1 MQTPTPLSAQET
13 SLPPSSQPDSL
24 SLENQLKALN
34 LTQTE
39 YDLIIQGL
47 GRAPNFNE
55 LSMFSVLWSEH
66 CCYKHSRHL
75 LKTLPTEGPQI
86 LQGPGENAGVID
98 AGGGIAVAFKIESHN
113 HPTAVEPFQGAATG
127 VGGILR
133 DIFTMNARP
142 IANLNALRFG
152 PISNHGKQNNNI
164 PKETIA
170 HNRFLLKHAVEGIAH
185 YGNCVGVPTIA
196 GEMVTEASFSGNP
209 LVNAMA
215 IGTLCGDTIMESG
228 AQGVGNPVIYMGAKT
243 GKDGM
248 GGAAFASKELDEQSH
263 EDRPAVQVGDPF
275 TEKLLIEACLEVFK
289 TGYIVAAQD
298 MGAAGLTCSGAE
310 MSAKGNMGMIIDLD
324 KVPAREPNMLPHEYL
339 LSESQERMLMVVEKG
354 RESDVIA
361 IFDKWGLP
369 ATVVGEVI
377 EENELR
383 FLHQGNVVAS
393 VPPKLLA
400 DDAPLFPGPMN
411 PPEPQTLRQQREQP
425 LSHPDLNWNEVPQT
439 LEQLFESPNIQRA
452 VPVFHQ
458 YDRHVQGSTLSASE
472 GHGAGVIQLKKED
485 GSFSGKALAA
495 SVDGN
500 SRYVALNPYEG
511 GKGIVAEAAR
521 NVVCQGAKPL
531 AVTNNL
537 NFGDPEKET
546 VYYHLHDSIRGMK
559 DACLAL
565 DTPVTG
571 GNVSLYNEHGGSPI
585 LPSPVIG
592 MVGITDNL
600 QTVKPSSVNKIGNVL
615 ILLGEFNPSL
625 GGSEYQSIQWGE
637 LNGEPP
643 AVDLEKEARINQ
655 FLLGHMPHKP
665 LEMAQDISLGGL
677 LVTLTKTLFP
687 KELQS
692 LNNTPKPKVGATLDI
707 TPLLDKTNRLDTAL
721 FGETHGTY
729 LVSIDAAIE
738 ERFLGLAQDAGLKAL
753 KLGTITDTKT
763 LQLTA
768 VNQPELNIDLAPLCK
783 QWHEGF
789 SHALNG

>member
-1 MQTPTPLSAQET
+1 MTTQTPEAPA
-13 SLPPSSQPDSL
+13 L
-24 SLENQLKALN
+24 SLDDQLKALN
-34 LTQTE
+34 LSKTE
-39 YDLIIQGL
+39 YNLIIERL
-47 GRAPNFNE
+47 GRDPNFNE
-55 LSMFSVLWSEH
+55 LGMFSVLWSEH

-86 LQGPGENAGVID
+86 LQGPGENAGVVD
-98 AGGGIAVAFKIESHN
+98 AGDGIAVAFKIESHN

-152 PISNHGKQNNNI
+152 PISNHGKQN
-164 PKETIA
+164 KDIA
-170 HNRFLLKHAVEGIAH
+170 EQTLSHNRFLLKHAVQGIAH

-196 GEMVTEASFSGNP
+196 GEVVTDDSFSGNP

-215 IGTLCGDTIMESG
+215 IGTLCSDTIMESG
-228 AQGVGNPVIYMGAKT
+228 ASGVTKKAIGNPVVYMGAKT

-275 TEKLLIEACLEVFK
+275 TEKLLIEACLEVFA

-310 MSAKGNMGMIIDLD
+310 MSAKGECGMVIDLD
-324 KVPAREPNMLPHEYL
+324 KVPAREPDMLPHEYL
-339 LSESQERMLMVVEKG
+339 LSESQERMLMVVERGK
-354 RESDVIA
+354 EADVIA

-377 EENELR
+377 AENELR
-383 FLHQGNVVAS
+383 FLHKGHVVAS

-400 DDAPLFPGPMN
+400 DDAPLLPGPMN
-411 PPEPQTLRQQREQP
+411 PPEPTELKTRREHANTQP
-425 LSHPDLNWNEVPQT
+425 DIEWNQIPQA
-439 LEQLFESPNIQRA
+439 LELLFGSPNIQRA
-452 VPVFHQ
+452 VPIFGQ
-458 YDRHVQGSTLSASE
+458 YDRHVQGSTLAASE
-472 GHGAGVIQLKKED
+472 GHGAGVIQLKKPD
-485 GSFSGKALAA
+485 GRYSGKAMAA

-546 VYYHLHDSIRGMK
+546 VYYHLHESIRGMR

-592 MVGITDNL
+592 MVGTIDNL
-600 QTVKPSSVNKIGNVL
+600 DAVKGSSFTTPGNAI
-615 ILLGEFNPSL
+615 ILLGRFSPSL
-625 GGSEYQSIQWGE
+625 GGSEYQALKWGK

-643 AVDLEKEARINQ
+643 NVDLDTEAKLNR
-655 FLLGHMPHKP
+655 FLLEHMPHAP
-665 LEMAQDISLGGL
+665 LEAAQDVSLGGV
-677 LVTLTKTLFP
+677 LVTLAKALFP
-687 KELQS
+687 KAGYS
-692 LNNTPKPKVGATLDI
+692 LSQLPQTTVGASIDI
-707 TPLLDKTNRLDTAL
+707 ASLLNQTDRMDTAL

-729 LVSIDAAIE
+729 LVSVSPQIS
-738 ERFLGLAQDAGLKAL
+738 ERFISLATDADLSAVQLGSVTDTPTL
-753 KLGTITDTKT
+753 TITHAEKES
-763 LQLTA
+763 LT
-768 VNQPELNIDLAPLCK
+768 VDLAPLCT

-789 SHALNG
+789 SHALNA